1 MNNQEKIN
9 KLIEEALN
17 SADHVKRASPMPFLQ
32 TRLNARINKLNE
44 DTWDK
49 AGWFI
54 GRPSIAIAGLA
65 LLIFINGMAVVF
77 NRTDSS
83 FSIATEQSTV
93 DQADEFN
100 YTVTTLYDN
109 ENIEP

>member
-49 AGWFI
+49 ASWFI
-54 GRPSIAIAGLA
+54 GRPSIAVTGLA
-65 LLIFINGMAVVF
+65 LLIFINVMAVFF
-77 NRTDSS
+77 NRADN
-83 FSIATEQSTV
+83 SISTATEQSTQ

-100 YTVTTLYDN
+100 YTVTTLY

>member
-1 MNNQEKIN
+1 MNKQEKIN

-32 TRLNARINKLNE
+32 TRLNARLNKSKE

-49 AGWFI
+49 AGWYI
-54 GRPSIAIAGLA
+54 SRPSIAFAGLA
-65 LLIFINGMAVVF
+65 LLIIINGMAVLF
-77 NRTDSS
+77 NRANSS
-83 FSIATEQSTV
+83 FTIATEQSAQ

-100 YTVTTLYDN
+100 YTVTALYDN